1 MRVVF
6 MGTPDFAV
14 ATLEAIFYS
23 NHEIVGVVTAPDK
36 PAGRGLKV
44 QSSKVKEYADEIGI
58 PVMQPEKLKNPEFI
72 EALKHWNA
80 DVFVVV
86 AFRMLPYEVYSI
98 PLHGTFNVHASLLP
112 QYRGAAPIHWAIM
125 NGETKTGIT
134 TFFLNNKIDC
144 GDIILQKEIDIQD
157 NETTG
162 ELYDRL
168 KILGAEA
175 ALETLELIEKGD
187 IMPSPQPSQP
197 DVPLIPAPK
206 IHKEDT
212 IINWNL
218 PAKDIINKIR
228 GLAPHP
234 GAVTFFT
241 KNNENPI
248 SIKIFEAVILHEK
261 TAEKAGKID
270 TDNRSFLHIST
281 TDFAIS
287 VHNLQVEGK
296 KRMQIDDFLQ
306 GNKVVNYTILKF

>member
-14 ATLEAIFYS
+14 ATLDAIYNS
-23 NHEIVGVVTAPDK
+23 EHEIVGVVTAQDK
-36 PAGRGLKV
+36 PAGRGLNV
-44 QSSKVKEYADEIGI
+44 QSSKVKEYAAEKGI
-58 PVMQPEKLKNPEFI
+58 SVLQPEKLKDSAFI
-72 EALKHWNA
+72 KALKQWQA

-86 AFRMLPYEVYSI
+86 AFRMLPQEVYEI
-98 PLHGTFNVHASLLP
+98 PPKGTFNVHASLLP

-134 TFFLNNKIDC
+134 TFFLNNEIDC
-144 GDIILQKEIDIQD
+144 GDIILQKETDIKP

-168 KILGAEA
+168 KMTGAEA
-175 ALETLELIEKGD
+175 ALETLALIEKGN
-187 IMPSPQPSQP
+187 ITLLPQYSNV
-197 DVPLIPAPK
+197 DEPLASAPK

-228 GLAPHP
+228 GLAPYP

-241 KNNENPI
+241 NKEEKNI
-248 SIKIFEAVILHEK
+248 SVKIFEAAITSEK
-261 TAEKAGKID
+261 SAENAGKID
-270 TDNRSFLHIST
+270 TDNRTFLYIST
-281 TDFAIS
+281 ADFKIS
-287 VHNLQVEGK
+287 IHNLQVEGK
-296 KRMQIDDFLQ
+296 KRMNLEVFLQ
-306 GNKVVNYTILKF
+306 GNKVSNYTIFTY